1 MSTIG
6 KGIEMGTPI
15 DVRAVLDQRGENY
28 GDYRTMAEI
37 AQRLKTVL
45 RDAEGNC
52 CSRYQTEAL
61 ELICTKIARIVNGN
75 PDQVDSWTDIAGY
88 AKLVADALVM
98 DAQAKVWLERGG
110 APEDESEKTAAEYRD
125 MIEREDAFRAV
136 SNPTIIK
143 GV

>member
-61 ELICTKIARIVNGN
+61 ELICTKMARIVNGN
-75 PDQVDSWTDIAGY
+75 PDHTDSWIDIAGY
-88 AKLVADALVM
+88 AKLVAEALEL
-98 DAQAKVWLERGG
+98 DERAKVFLESQARKEAAGDLS
-110 APEDESEKTAAEYRD
+110 EESATDYHR
-125 MIEREDAFRAV
+125 MLEREDAFRTT
-136 SNPTIIK
+136 NTK
-143 GV
+143 GA